1 MNFDEY
7 YYVEEGKKKHKKT
20 KGTEHNW
27 ATHVEWRSAT
37 GKVISHTLTEDGAIE
52 FYTVKFENKVVPNI
66 PAGEITILEGKT
78 HKH

>member
-1 MNFDEY
+1 MKFEEFHN
-7 YYVEEGKKKHKKT
+7 VEEGKKKHKKD

-37 GKVISHTLTEDGAIE
+37 GKVVHHTLTEDGIIE
-52 FYTVKFENKVVPNI
+52 FYDVQFEDKTIQHI
-66 PAGEITILEGKT
+66 PASEITILESKK